1 MGLKELTNT
10 IRTQVEQ
17 TLSRAENG
25 RAWLAR
31 VAYPAYQNAQV
42 ERWQTQN
49 TGRFS
54 FGGRWLDNSSRYKNW
69 KRKGYA
75 NYPGSGRFVMIATA
89 RLVSS
94 VIGQAGGAFVNNQD
108 GLAQHRRIIGPR
120 SLEVFTTVD
129 YANKVA
135 EKRPFMQ
142 FSEEFYRSLQ
152 GDYQTW
158 ITRGV
163 G

>member
-1 MGLKELTNT
+1 
-10 IRTQVEQ
+10 
-17 TLSRAENG
+17 
-25 RAWLAR
+25 
-31 VAYPAYQNAQV
+31 
-42 ERWQTQN
+42 
-49 TGRFS
+49 
-54 FGGRWLDNSSRYKNW
+54 
-69 KRKGYA
+69 
-75 NYPGSGRFVMIATA
+75 MIATA